1 VKPREYRGVRTA
13 LLAIL
18 IFGLIGTEVELL
30 FIGHDE
36 SPTQFIPLVLI
47 ALGLVVIVWH
57 IVRESSS
64 SALAMRVTMALLIVS
79 GVLGVALH
87 YRGNVQFQKEIDP
100 SIHGYELFMK
110 VMESKAPPA
119 LAPGTMA
126 YFGFLG
132 FVCSYPFTNKG
143 EEV

>member
-1 VKPREYRGVRTA
+1 MRAA

-18 IFGLIGTEVELL
+18 TFGLIGTEVELL

-47 ALGLVVIVWH
+47 AIGIAVVVWH

-64 SALAMRVTMALLIVS
+64 SMVALRITMALIIVS
-79 GVLGVALH
+79 GVLGVVLH
-87 YRGNVQFQKEIDP
+87 YRGSVEFQKELDP
-100 SIHGYELFMK
+100 SIHGSELFMK

-119 LAPGTMA
+119 LAPGIMA
-126 YFGFLG
+126 YFGLLG
-132 FVCSYPFTNKG
+132 FVCSYLFTRREK
-143 EEV
+143 V